1 MNYYERAN
9 NLQNETI
16 ENRRY
21 IHTNAEIGLE
31 MPKAK
36 KYVMEKLREYGID
49 AKECGHGVSATIG
62 NGGKTILLRADMDAL
77 PMSEESGLPFAC
89 PTKTEAHTC
98 GHDLHTAMLLTA
110 AKMLKE
116 NESELKGTVKLMF
129 QPAEETFEGG
139 KDMIN
144 AGILEN
150 PKVDVALSYHVGP
163 GGPPGGYF
171 YNNEAAMMASCDGF
185 RITIKGKGAHG
196 GYPNLSIDPLN
207 IANHIYSGLQH
218 LIARENDPAE
228 PSVLTVGKISGGSAF
243 NIIPETAVIE
253 GSIRTMSREARSL
266 LVNRMKEVAE
276 GTAKTYG
283 GEVEIEML
291 AEVPPLIC
299 DVELTNEIL
308 EYMSEI
314 PFANKYSIP
323 GIKSGGSED
332 FAEIA
337 ERVPSTYMFL
347 AAGFPGEEPGKSH
360 NPSVRF
366 NEDVMPFGAASLAY
380 CATEWLKNIANEGR
394 E

>member
-1 MNYYERAN
+1 
-9 NLQNETI
+9 
-16 ENRRY
+16 
-21 IHTNAEIGLE
+21 
-31 MPKAK
+31 
-36 KYVMEKLREYGID
+36 
-49 AKECGHGVSATIG
+49 
-62 NGGKTILLRADMDAL
+62 
-77 PMSEESGLPFAC
+77 
-89 PTKTEAHTC
+89 
-98 GHDLHTAMLLTA
+98 
-110 AKMLKE
+110 
-116 NESELKGTVKLMF
+116 
-129 QPAEETFEGG
+129 
-139 KDMIN
+139 
-144 AGILEN
+144 
-150 PKVDVALSYHVGP
+150 
-163 GGPPGGYF
+163 
-171 YNNEAAMMASCDGF
+171 
-185 RITIKGKGAHG
+185 
-196 GYPNLSIDPLN
+196 
-207 IANHIYSGLQH
+207 
-218 LIARENDPAE
+218 
-228 PSVLTVGKISGGSAF
+228 
-243 NIIPETAVIE
+243 
-253 GSIRTMSREARSL
+253 MSREARSL

-347 AAGFPGEEPGKSH
+347 AAGFPEEEPGKSH

>member
-1 MNYYERAN
+1 MNYYERAKEI
-9 NLQNETI
+9 QEETI

-21 IHTNAEIGLE
+21 IHKNAEIGLN
-31 MPKAK
+31 MPIAK
-36 KYVMEKLREYGID
+36 KYVIEKLKEYGIE
-49 AKECGHGVSATIG
+49 AKECGHGVSAIIG
-62 NGGKTILLRADMDAL
+62 KGGKTILLRADMDAL
-77 PMSEESGLPFAC
+77 PMAEESGLSFAC
-89 PTKTEAHTC
+89 TTKKEAHTC

-129 QPAEETFEGG
+129 QPAEETFEGS
-139 KDMIN
+139 KDMIE

-150 PKVDVALSYHVGP
+150 PKVDVALAYHVGP

-171 YNNEAAMMASCDGF
+171 YNNESTMMSSCDGF
-185 RITIKGKGAHG
+185 RIKINGKGSHG
-196 GYPNLSIDPLN
+196 AYPHLSIDPLN

-218 LIARENDPAE
+218 LIARENDPSE

-243 NIIPETAVIE
+243 NIIPETAEIE

-266 LVNRMKEVAE
+266 IVNRMKEIAE

-299 DVELTNEIL
+299 DVELTNEVL

-360 NPSVRF
+360 NPKVKF

>member
-77 PMSEESGLPFAC
+77 PMPEESGLPFAC

-228 PSVLTVGKISGGSAF
+228 PSVLTVGKIS
-243 NIIPETAVIE
+243 
-253 GSIRTMSREARSL
+253 
-266 LVNRMKEVAE
+266 
-276 GTAKTYG
+276 
-283 GEVEIEML
+283 
-291 AEVPPLIC
+291 
-299 DVELTNEIL
+299 
-308 EYMSEI
+308 
-314 PFANKYSIP
+314 
-323 GIKSGGSED
+323 
-332 FAEIA
+332 
-337 ERVPSTYMFL
+337 
-347 AAGFPGEEPGKSH
+347 
-360 NPSVRF
+360 
-366 NEDVMPFGAASLAY
+366 
-380 CATEWLKNIANEGR
+380 
-394 E
+394 